1 MFPEKLN
8 LNRSKKEAEG
18 ELNIGATTETK
29 VYSETETTVAGVEDK
44 TTTKYYL

>member
-8 LNRSKKEAEG
+8 PNKSKKEAEG
-18 ELNIGATTETK
+18 ELNIGASTEFK
-29 VYSETETTVAGVEDK
+29 VDSGTETTVAGVKDK